1 MKTFAIAFIL
11 SGMVLLRASA
21 QLTVEISMN
30 QDEFLPG
37 EAVPLAVKITNLSG
51 QQLHLGA
58 DPGWLTFSVESVDGF
73 NVRRESEVPVPGQFD
88 LFSSQAGITHVDIEP
103 SFDISRIGRYKV
115 TAYLRI
121 KDWSVTVNSQ
131 PATFDVITGAK
142 LWSQDFGVPST
153 NGVPEMR
160 EFTLEKANYLRE
172 QLRLYVQLTDASESR
187 VFKVFALGP
196 MVSFGY
202 PEEQIDRT
210 SQLHVLWQTGG
221 QSYNFFIPS
230 PDGVVLHRDIYDIFG
245 SRPKLNVD
253 DNGDVSVVGGVKRV
267 PASEIPQV
275 QMPDALPPALSK

>member
-21 QLTVEISMN
+21 QLTVEISMD

-51 QQLHLGA
+51 QQLHFGA
-58 DPGWLTFSVESVDGF
+58 DPSWLTFSVESVDGL
-73 NVRRESEVPVPGQFD
+73 NVIKKSEVPVLGQFD
-88 LFSSQAGITHVDIEP
+88 LFSSQLGIKRVDIEP

-115 TAYLRI
+115 TAYLHI
-121 KDWSVTVNSQ
+121 KDWAVTVNSQ

-172 QLRLYVQLTDASESR
+172 QLRLYVQLTDARESR

-221 QSYNFFIPS
+221 QSFSYCILS
-230 PDGVVLHRDIYDIFG
+230 PDGVVLHRDVYDIFG

-275 QMPDALPPALSK
+275 QMPDALPPAMSK

>member
-1 MKTFAIAFIL
+1 MKTFAIALVL

-21 QLTVEISMN
+21 QLTVEISMD

-58 DPGWLTFSVESVDGF
+58 DPGWLTFSVESVDGM
-73 NVRRESEVPVPGQFD
+73 NVIKKSEVPVLGQFD
-88 LFSSQAGITHVDIEP
+88 LFSSQLGIKRVDIEP

-115 TAYLRI
+115 TAYLHI
-121 KDWSVTVNSQ
+121 KDWAVTVNSQ

-172 QLRLYVQLTDASESR
+172 QLRLYVQLTDARESR

-221 QSYNFFIPS
+221 QSFSYCILS
-230 PDGVVLHRDIYDIFG
+230 PDGVVLHRDTYDIFS

-253 DNGDVSVVGGVKRV
+253 DNGDVSVVGGLKRV

>member
-1 MKTFAIAFIL
+1 
-11 SGMVLLRASA
+11 MVLLRASA
-21 QLTVEISMN
+21 QLTVEISMD

-51 QQLHLGA
+51 QQLHFGA
-58 DPGWLTFSVESVDGF
+58 DPGWLTFSVESVDGL
-73 NVRRESEVPVPGQFD
+73 NVVKKSEVPVLGQFD
-88 LFSSQAGITHVDIEP
+88 LFSSQLGIKRVDIEP

-115 TAYLRI
+115 TAYLHI
-121 KDWSVTVNSQ
+121 KDWAVTVNSQ

-142 LWSQDFGVPST
+142 LWSQNFGVPST

-172 QLRLYVQLTDASESR
+172 QLRLYVQLTDARESR
-187 VFKVFALGP
+187 VFRVFALGP

-221 QSYNFFIPS
+221 QSFSYCILS
-230 PDGVVLHRDIYDIFG
+230 PDGVVLHRDVYDIFGG

>member
-21 QLTVEISMN
+21 QLTVEISMD

-51 QQLHLGA
+51 QQLHFGA
-58 DPGWLTFSVESVDGF
+58 DPSWLTFSVESVDGL
-73 NVRRESEVPVPGQFD
+73 NVIKKSEVPVLGQFD
-88 LFSSQAGITHVDIEP
+88 LFSSQLGIKRVDIEP

-115 TAYLRI
+115 TAYLHI
-121 KDWSVTVNSQ
+121 KDWAVTVNSQ

-172 QLRLYVQLTDASESR
+172 QLRLYVQLTDARESR

-221 QSYNFFIPS
+221 QSFSYCILS

-253 DNGDVSVVGGVKRV
+253 DDGDVSVVGGVKRV

-275 QMPDALPPALSK
+275 QMPDALPPAMSK

>member
-21 QLTVEISMN
+21 QLTVEISMD

-51 QQLHLGA
+51 QQLHFGA
-58 DPGWLTFSVESVDGF
+58 DPSWLTFSVESVDGL
-73 NVRRESEVPVPGQFD
+73 NVIKKSEVPVLGQFD
-88 LFSSQAGITHVDIEP
+88 LFSSQLGIKRVDIEP

-115 TAYLRI
+115 TAYLHI
-121 KDWSVTVNSQ
+121 KDWAVTVNSQ

-172 QLRLYVQLTDASESR
+172 QLRLYVQLTDARESR

-221 QSYNFFIPS
+221 QSFSYCILS
-230 PDGVVLHRDIYDIFG
+230 PDGVVLHRDVYDIFG

-253 DNGDVSVVGGVKRV
+253 DTGDVSVVGGVKRV

-275 QMPDALPPALSK
+275 QMPDALPPAMSK

>member
-1 MKTFAIAFIL
+1 MKTFAITLVL
-11 SGMVLLRASA
+11 SCMVLLRASA
-21 QLTVEISMN
+21 QLTVEISMD

-51 QQLHLGA
+51 QQLHFGA
-58 DPGWLTFSVESVDGF
+58 DPSWLTFSVESVDGL
-73 NVRRESEVPVPGQFD
+73 NVIKKSEVPVLGQFD
-88 LFSSQAGITHVDIEP
+88 LFSSQLGIKRVDIEP

-115 TAYLRI
+115 TAYLHI
-121 KDWSVTVNSQ
+121 KDWAVTVNSQ

-172 QLRLYVQLTDASESR
+172 QLRLYVQLTDARESR

-221 QSYNFFIPS
+221 QSFSYCILS
-230 PDGVVLHRDIYDIFG
+230 PDGVVLHRDVYDIFS

>member
-21 QLTVEISMN
+21 QLTVEISMD

-51 QQLHLGA
+51 QQLHFGA
-58 DPGWLTFSVESVDGF
+58 DPSWLTFSVESVDGL
-73 NVRRESEVPVPGQFD
+73 NVIKKSEVPVLGQFD
-88 LFSSQAGITHVDIEP
+88 LFSSQLGIKRVDIEP

-115 TAYLRI
+115 TAYLHI
-121 KDWSVTVNSQ
+121 KDWAVTVNSQ

-172 QLRLYVQLTDASESR
+172 QLRLYVQLTDARESR

-221 QSYNFFIPS
+221 QSFSYCILS
-230 PDGVVLHRDIYDIFG
+230 PDGVVLHRDVYDIFG

-253 DNGDVSVVGGVKRV
+253 DNGDVSVVGGLKRV

-275 QMPDALPPALSK
+275 QMPDALPPAPLK

>member
-1 MKTFAIAFIL
+1 MRTFAIALVL

-21 QLTVEISMN
+21 QLTVEISMD

-58 DPGWLTFSVESVDGF
+58 DPGWLTFSVESVDGM
-73 NVRRESEVPVPGQFD
+73 NVIKKSEVPVLGQFD
-88 LFSSQAGITHVDIEP
+88 LFSSQLGIKRVDIEP

-115 TAYLRI
+115 TAYLHI
-121 KDWSVTVNSQ
+121 KDWAVTVNSQ

-160 EFTLEKANYLRE
+160 EFTLEKANFLRE

-187 VFKVFALGP
+187 VFKVYALGP

-221 QSYNFFIPS
+221 QSFSYCILS
-230 PDGVVLHRDIYDIFG
+230 PDGVVLHRDVYDIFT

-275 QMPDALPPALSK
+275 QMPDALPPAPSK

>member
-21 QLTVEISMN
+21 QLTVEISMD

-51 QQLHLGA
+51 QQLHFGA
-58 DPGWLTFSVESVDGF
+58 DPSWLTFSVESVDGL
-73 NVRRESEVPVPGQFD
+73 NVIKKSEVPVLGQFD
-88 LFSSQAGITHVDIEP
+88 LFSSQLGIKRVDIEP

-115 TAYLRI
+115 TAYLHI
-121 KDWSVTVNSQ
+121 KDWAVTVNSQ

-172 QLRLYVQLTDASESR
+172 QLRLYVQLTDARESR

-221 QSYNFFIPS
+221 QSFSYCILS
-230 PDGVVLHRDIYDIFG
+230 PDGVVLHRDVYDIFS

>member
-21 QLTVEISMN
+21 QLTVEISMD

-58 DPGWLTFSVESVDGF
+58 DPGWLTFSVESVDGL
-73 NVRRESEVPVPGQFD
+73 NVIKKSEVPVLGQFD
-88 LFSSQAGITHVDIEP
+88 LFSSQLGIKRVDIEP

-115 TAYLRI
+115 TAYLHI
-121 KDWSVTVNSQ
+121 KDWAVTVNSQ

-172 QLRLYVQLTDASESR
+172 QLRLYVQLTDARESR

-221 QSYNFFIPS
+221 QSFSYCILS
-230 PDGVVLHRDIYDIFG
+230 PDGVVLHRDVYDIFG